1 VKIQKSHHCQT
12 NSIYKE
18 KEESSILV
26 HALVAIDGSP
36 QSEHALTQFL
46 RMIKPD
52 ETKVTVL
59 YVIAPSRYVVIP
71 EIPGYSGTQPQPL
84 SEISERLIKQE
95 EEMIA
100 NRAQMISTDEDVPI
114 EITIRMGDPRN
125 EILAAAEDLNVSL
138 IVMGSTGKGL
148 GERLLLGSVST
159 YVTTHSRFSTLM
171 IR

>member
-1 VKIQKSHHCQT
+1 
-12 NSIYKE
+12 
-18 KEESSILV
+18 
-26 HALVAIDGSP
+26 
-36 QSEHALTQFL
+36 
-46 RMIKPD
+46 
-52 ETKVTVL
+52 VL

-95 EEMIA
+95 EEMIV

-114 EITIRMGDPRN
+114 EITIRMGDPRS

-159 YVTTHSRFSTLM
+159 YVTTHSRFSTLV